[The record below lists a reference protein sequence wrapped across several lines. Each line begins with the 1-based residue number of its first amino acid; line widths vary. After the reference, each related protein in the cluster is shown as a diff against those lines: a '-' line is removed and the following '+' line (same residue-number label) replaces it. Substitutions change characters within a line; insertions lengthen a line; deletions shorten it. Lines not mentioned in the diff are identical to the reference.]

1 MRGLIHVLVEGGLN
15 NRRMIWGEGGGMR
28 EGRERRK
35 GGRRRGERGQRMEG
49 GMRKGKRERRKEKG
63 GERYT

>member
-1 MRGLIHVLVEGGLN
+1 M
-15 NRRMIWGEGGGMR
+15 MIWGKEGGGMR
-28 EGRERRK
+28 KGRERRK
-35 GGRRRGERGQRMEG
+35 GGRRKGERGQRMEG